1 MNFASTTLFTVAQT
15 VMKMLA
21 GFVVIKIVASLSG
34 PEGMSN
40 LGVVQ
45 NVNLIYVMLC
55 GGIMATGITKNIA
68 SNDRNKSLFGIFNS
82 VKSLESKLSI
92 IASIIVVIVIVLL
105 YFLSSHDYQ
114 NLMLLIIISLVLTF
128 FHAKVLIYI
137 SALNGLFK
145 IRELSGLHILASV
158 FTIIISTV
166 TYYLYPDWRLAVVS
180 LPLGYAIVFFII
192 RKERNRLYRYYNRI
206 EINKSAKES
215 IQQYA
220 IFGVISAIC
229 LPTSQLIIRTYIAN
243 DISVHD
249 SGIWQGVIRFSEV
262 YLVLISSALSVYLI
276 PKISNMKDGKCI
288 KRLVYHFVGI
298 VSLVSIAGMFAIYS
312 MREYIIVILFDD
324 TFEEMASLF
333 LYQLPGDFFKII
345 SWVFAFSMLGLGSVK
360 KMLILEVIF
369 SLTYVV
375 LSILGVNVLGVKGAV
390 VAYSI
395 NYVLYFFAI
404 GIIFGVEVGK
414 HKKKST

>member
-1 MNFASTTLFTVAQT
+1 MNFASTTLFTVVQT

-21 GFVVIKIVASLSG
+21 GFVVIKIVSSLSG

-68 SNDRNKSLFGIFNS
+68 SSDRNKSLFGVFNS
-82 VKSLESKLSI
+82 VKSLESRLSF
-92 IASIIVVIVIVLL
+92 IATIIVVVVILL
-105 YFLSSHDYQ
+105 LCFLSSYDYQ
-114 NLMLLIIISLVLTF
+114 NLMTLIIISLVLTF
-128 FHAKVLIYI
+128 FHAKVLVYI
-137 SALNGLFK
+137 STLNGLFK
-145 IRELSGLHILASV
+145 IRELSRLHILASV

-166 TYYLYPDWRLAVVS
+166 VYYLHPDWKLAVIS

-192 RKERNRLYRYYNRI
+192 RKERERLYRYYDRI
-206 EINKSAKES
+206 GIDKSAKES

-229 LPTSQLIIRTYIAN
+229 LPVSQLIIRTYIAN

-249 SGIWQGVIRFSEV
+249 SGIWQGIIRFSEV

-276 PKISNMKDGKCI
+276 PKISNMKNGKDI
-288 KRLVYHFVGI
+288 KRLVCHFIGV
-298 VSLVSIAGMFAIYS
+298 VSLVSIVGMLVIYF
-312 MREYIIVILFDD
+312 MREYIIVILFDS
-324 TFEEMASLF
+324 TFEEMVPLF

-345 SWVFAFSMLGLGSVK
+345 SWVFAFSMLGLGSVR
-360 KMLILEVIF
+360 KMLTLELIF

-375 LSILGVNVLGVKGAV
+375 FSILGVNVLGVKGAII
-390 VAYSI
+390 AYSI
-395 NYVLYFFAI
+395 NYVLYFIAI

-414 HKKKST
+414 NKKKSA